1 MEEEEKERKRRRSR
15 KRRKRRRDVA
25 SKEALSPRELCQ
37 PMHWA
42 GGFCWFVLPPVE
54 SGFLTQTHVFIAKE
68 FFGRKASFSSL
79 KRKLVRLVGR
89 VTSVKSL
96 FFLKT
101 APTNVF

>member
-15 KRRKRRRDVA
+15 KRRRKKRRDVA

-42 GGFCWFVLPPVE
+42 GGFCWFVLPTVE

-68 FFGRKASFSSL
+68 FFWPKGSFFLTEKKIGEVGGKGRFCKIS
-79 KRKLVRLVGR
+79 
-89 VTSVKSL
+89 
-96 FFLKT
+96 FFLKNS
-101 APTNVF
+101 PN